1 MKICVILERHFSNIL
16 NGRAAKGNKKRETL
30 AYFHFYFNLFVYA
43 MVSFREN

>member
-1 MKICVILERHFSNIL
+1 MKNCVILESHFSNIL

-30 AYFHFYFNLFVYA
+30 AYFHFYFNLVVYA